1 MNPAAPP
8 TMSAAELQ
16 DLYDSVARFAREE
29 IAPHVNDWDAAGEF
43 PRALYRRTAEL
54 GLLAI
59 GYPEHL
65 GGTPAGYAM
74 RLPVWVA
81 LALVVG
87 PHMRAPVGASAWLSL
102 VLVQPLLE
110 ELVLRGLVQGL
121 ALGLALGLSTR
132 HGVALRLG
140 PLSVANALT
149 TGLFVALHLPH
160 QPLPWA
166 LAVALPSLVLGH
178 LRERL
183 GSVWPGVLLHAIY
196 NLGFGLTAW
205 GARLLA

>member
-1 MNPAAPP
+1 MSSPNAPP
-8 TMSAAELQ
+8 SASPTPRAW
-16 DLYDSVARFAREE
+16 ARPLARE
-29 IAPHVNDWDAAGEF
+29 AGLRRPVAGWWQDPHWRLACWAA
-43 PRALYRRTAEL
+43 
-54 GLLAI
+54 
-59 GYPEHL
+59 
-65 GGTPAGYAM
+65 
-74 RLPVWVA
+74 LPVWVA

-87 PHMRAPVGASAWLSL
+87 PHMRAPVGAWAWLSL

-121 ALGLALGLSTR
+121 ALGLSTR

-140 PLSVANALT
+140 PLSLANALT

-196 NLGFGLTAW
+196 NLGFGLAAW
-205 GARLLA
+205 GARLLT